1 VEKRTLN
8 RRIKRTFYRGA
19 LPFDKIGLKAMFN
32 RFGTESPKS
41 FGSFA
46 KRTRGELVFLQLRK
60 MLDKTNRSVLLNESG
75 MATARFSFFLFKK
88 KQNGGRH
95 CSWSVKRFNNEI
107 KRTRTAFSDNL

>member
-1 VEKRTLN
+1 MLWSRELQ
-8 RRIKRTFYRGA
+8 
-19 LPFDKIGLKAMFN
+19 
-32 RFGTESPKS
+32 KS

-46 KRTRGELVFLQLRK
+46 KRTGDPFYNLRGCWIKQIV
-60 MLDKTNRSVLLNESG
+60 
-75 MATARFSFFLFKK
+75 RFYSMNKEWEQHEFPFFLLKK